1 MDKLIEFLPFLLPLF
16 ALQIALMVIALR
28 HVLTH
33 DTYKRGNRI
42 MWIIV
47 VVCINF
53 IGPILYLSLGKE
65 DA

>member
-16 ALQIALMVIALR
+16 ALQISLMIIALR

-33 DTYKRGNRI
+33 DKYKRGNRV

-53 IGPILYLSLGKE
+53 IGPILYLSLGKGDE
-65 DA
+65 

>member
-1 MDKLIEFLPFLLPLF
+1 MDKLIEFLPFVLPLF

-53 IGPILYLSLGKE
+53 IGPILYLSLGKGDE
-65 DA
+65 

>member
-1 MDKLIEFLPFLLPLF
+1 MNELIEFLPFVIPLF
-16 ALQIALMVIALR
+16 ILQISLMVIALR

-33 DTYKRGNRI
+33 KTYKRGNRI
-42 MWIIV
+42 MWIII

-53 IGPILYLSLGKE
+53 FGPILYLSLGKE

>member
-1 MDKLIEFLPFLLPLF
+1 MDKLIELLPFLLPLF
-16 ALQIALMVIALR
+16 ALQISLMVIALR

>member
-1 MDKLIEFLPFLLPLF
+1 MDKLIELFPFLLPLI
-16 ALQIALMVIALR
+16 ALQISLMVIALR